1 MNAHM
6 PRPKEFNPD
15 EALEKAMQVFWHKGY
30 EATSMEDLLSA
41 MDINRGSLY
50 ATFGDKRALFLKAM
64 DLYCSGGGIGSRL
77 SILNQPGPALPL
89 IRQFIGA
96 MLEFG
101 LADPLRRGCLM
112 TNTVMELA
120 PHEKDIALKVAGRLQ
135 MAEEGFFQLLARA
148 KQEGELGK
156 HKDPR
161 ALARVLVTMMQGT
174 IVMIKAGTPAD
185 VVRQT
190 AGTALSIL
198 D

>member
-1 MNAHM
+1 MAR
-6 PRPKEFNPD
+6 PREFDPD
-15 EALEKAMQVFWHKGY
+15 LALDQAMQVFWHKGY
-30 EATSMEDLLSA
+30 EATSMEDLLKA

-50 ATFGDKRALFLKAM
+50 ATFGGKRELFLKAM
-64 DLYCSGGGIGSRL
+64 DRYCSCGGIGSGV
-77 SILNQPGPALPL
+77 SILKQPGPALPL
-89 IRQFIGA
+89 IRRFIDH

-101 LADPLRRGCLM
+101 LSDPLRRGCML

-120 PHEKDIALKVAGRLQ
+120 PHEKDIARRVTGRLQ
-135 MAEEGFFQLLARA
+135 MAEDAFFQLLTRS
-148 KQEGELGK
+148 KHEGELREGR
-156 HKDPR
+156 DPR

-190 AGTALSIL
+190 ARAALAIL